1 MVKFCRSDHADTCA
15 KKADYENREGTI
27 FMKTTIKT
35 LFVTAMALLTG
46 YGCTAGLWP
55 RPQEPKERPYRIETV
70 RFPGGE
76 GSVQLEGEL
85 TMPYGDGPFPAVVF
99 ITGSGPQDRNEKVAG
114 HKPFLVLSDYLTRR
128 GFAVLRYDD
137 RGFGKSTGE
146 YFKATPDDFAADAA
160 AAFALLQHH
169 PGVDGTQIGFL
180 GHSEGGYI
188 APLAA
193 RRVIDAAFMIFLAGP
208 AKPLLSVMKD
218 QVRDL
223 LQSIGASE
231 TVIAKGTQ
239 QFIKLME
246 ILRTTDNTEEAKIQ
260 LKAYL
265 KKEGVSTLTGKKLS
279 WFEFYEGVRL
289 WASPWGKWYA
299 AGYDP
304 LPALKSFNRPV
315 LALFGGTDL
324 QVSAKENAPIM
335 ASALMHPKS
344 EVCVL
349 LGLNH
354 LFQPSESGKVEEYA
368 KIKTTIDERALRK
381 IGDWLET
388 VTTPSPASDI
398 EQK

>member
-1 MVKFCRSDHADTCA
+1 
-15 KKADYENREGTI
+15 
-27 FMKTTIKT
+27 MKTTIKT